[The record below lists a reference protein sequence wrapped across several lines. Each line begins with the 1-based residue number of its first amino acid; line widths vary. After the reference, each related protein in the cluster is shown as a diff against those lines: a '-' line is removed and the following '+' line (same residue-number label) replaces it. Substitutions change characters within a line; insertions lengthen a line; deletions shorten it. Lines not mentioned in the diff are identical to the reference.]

1 VLPTQS
7 RSTNHLVAPIA
18 TGVLQLAEVDQ
29 HTLAVTVVPRAGVTA
44 VLALGALTSSQR
56 QTAVAIS
63 APATPIS
70 ASCKK
75 GVSDVL
81 YSSLSQQDINA
92 IRTAHGPSVLG
103 RSPQYFVVTRN
114 GKPSGSTVGDI
125 V

>member
-1 VLPTQS
+1 MADGL
-7 RSTNHLVAPIA
+7 APR
-18 TGVLQLAEVDQ
+18 LQAPGA
-29 HTLAVTVVPRAGVTA
+29 HLAVTVVPRAGVTA